1 LAAPNWFSISRTTI
15 GKDGAD
21 IIRSKTLSALG
32 AIPVGVFR
40 ALISGTQCPRW
51 NGGNERERMNAQ
63 GAVLG
68 PDLFH
73 GVSTPFPQFH
83 QTKLI
88 ILIAKSEIIFQVV
101 LPTGPTYSNSISKVQ
116 PRWLRS
122 TLGWMTTALVMRHF
136 ISSLKQERSGERGLI
151 TPFPTPVTT
160 LNENQSVD
168 GRYGSFSPA
177 GSQYRFFSG
186 NEPGVNL
193 PTADDDI
200 QCQDYYCRFNLA
212 RPLGGNARITEV
224 ASVAFEILHR

>member
-73 GVSTPFPQFH
+73 GQSIDPLSTISPNK
-83 QTKLI
+83 TYY
-88 ILIAKSEIIFQVV
+88 SYGEIRNYISG
-101 LPTGPTYSNSISKVQ
+101 GPTH
-116 PRWLRS
+116 WTHL
-122 TLGWMTTALVMRHF
+122 
-136 ISSLKQERSGERGLI
+136 LKFDQ
-151 TPFPTPVTT
+151 
-160 LNENQSVD
+160 Q
-168 GRYGSFSPA
+168 SPA
-177 GSQYRFFSG
+177 TLVAVDTWMDDHCPRDETLYLQLKTRKKRRERTNHSVANPCDDFERKSICRWSLWFIFAGRFS
-186 NEPGVNL
+186 
-193 PTADDDI
+193 I
-200 QCQDYYCRFNLA
+200 
-212 RPLGGNARITEV
+212 PLLFLEMNPASIYQQLTTTSSAKIIIV
-224 ASVAFEILHR
+224 ASIWRVHLAETLV